1 MTSGPTMNRIGVV
14 LGRGGHTAQ
23 TFSLVD
29 LLGPQF
35 HYIYMVGLMDR
46 LTPTKIA
53 QEGTLLRV
61 LTPRL
66 RPEDSRIMSAIRT
79 LATLLLSVF
88 YLLIFRP
95 CVVISCGTG
104 MTVPVFYAARAVGIK
119 TVFIESMSRVKS
131 LSKTGEILLGK
142 TTLFLVQWKS
152 LADKLP
158 GVIYGGQLL

>member
-1 MTSGPTMNRIGVV
+1 MKRIGVV

-29 LLGPQF
+29 LLGSQF
-35 HYIYMVGLMDR
+35 HYIYLVGLMDK
-46 LTPTKIA
+46 LTPKKIS
-53 QEGTLLRV
+53 QKGTLVRV

-66 RPEDSRIMSAIRT
+66 RPEDSMIMSAIRT
-79 LATLLLSVF
+79 ITTLLLS
-88 YLLIFRP
+88 LLYFVVFRP

-104 MTVPVFYAARAVGIK
+104 MTVPVFYSARVLGIK

-131 LSKTGEILLGK
+131 LSKTGEILLGN

-152 LADKLP
+152 LAEKLP